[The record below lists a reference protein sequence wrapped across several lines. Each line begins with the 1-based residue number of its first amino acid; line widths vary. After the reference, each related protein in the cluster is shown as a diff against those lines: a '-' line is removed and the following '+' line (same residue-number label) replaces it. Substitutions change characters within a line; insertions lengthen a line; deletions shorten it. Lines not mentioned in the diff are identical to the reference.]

1 MDMHSIPIDTLLLY
15 CIMYGGLPAWLI
27 FGLADYVC
35 HRLSK
40 IERTTGIKESIL
52 HIVMGGQIAIPVFLG
67 LYFEINVLLLLIT
80 FVVLIFHEVV
90 AHIDVKYAL
99 NTRPISIWETHVHS
113 FLEVLPFVVVGLIV
127 MRKWSAFVDLVTFNW
142 AGHMALIPKSL
153 PLDAHYI
160 GGYFALMM
168 IADVAPYMEELWRCW
183 RYKAQLA
190 TSTTANAEV
199 ANGN

>member
-1 MDMHSIPIDTLLLY
+1 MDIRSIPIDTLLLY
-15 CIMYGGLPAWLI
+15 FIMYGCLPAWLI

-35 HRLSK
+35 HRMAK
-40 IERTTGIKESIL
+40 IERTTGIRESIL

-67 LYFEINVLLLLIT
+67 LYFEINVLLLLIA
-80 FVVLIFHEVV
+80 FGVLIFHECV

-99 NTRPISIWETHVHS
+99 HNRPISIWETHVHS

-127 MRKWSAFVDLVTFNW
+127 CRKWSAFVDLVTLNW
-142 AGHMALIPKSL
+142 AGHMALVPKTL

-168 IADVAPYMEELWRCW
+168 VADVAPYMEELWRCW
-183 RYKAQLA
+183 RFKQNAV
-190 TSTTANAEV
+190 STAGAVEV
-199 ANGN
+199 PNGN